1 MKPGDWHTLAGSEYS
16 APSSASTVIDV
27 GDATMEAA
35 ATAILSIMPLDD
47 DGEAPIA
54 FRDANDNADDMPDVA
69 FAVRG
74 IAADAELRRVGMSS
88 VTPDDFA
95 ALAKQSV
102 LTVRAEKNG
111 SPHAF
116 MLRKGHC

>member
-1 MKPGDWHTLAGSEYS
+1 
-16 APSSASTVIDV
+16 
-27 GDATMEAA
+27 MEAA

-74 IAADAELRRVGMSS
+74 IAADAELRRVGMSC

-95 ALAKQSV
+95 ALAKLSV

>member
-1 MKPGDWHTLAGSEYS
+1 MKPGDWLTLAGSEYS
-16 APSSASTVIDV
+16 APSSTSTVIDV

-47 DGEAPIA
+47 AGEAPIA
-54 FRDANDNADDMPDVA
+54 FLDATHNEDEMPDVA

-74 IAADAELRRVGMSS
+74 IAADAELRRVSMSS
-88 VTPDDFA
+88 LTLDEFTP
-95 ALAKQSV
+95 LATQSV
-102 LTVRAEKNG
+102 LTVRADRNG

-116 MLRKGHC
+116 VLRKGHC